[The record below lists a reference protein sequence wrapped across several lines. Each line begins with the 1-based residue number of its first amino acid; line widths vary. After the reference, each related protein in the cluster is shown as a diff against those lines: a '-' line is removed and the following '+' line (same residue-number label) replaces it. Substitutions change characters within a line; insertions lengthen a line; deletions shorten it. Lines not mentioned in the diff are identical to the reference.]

1 LIPQLTEKIRNKPT
15 REITLF
21 LVNFYLIG
29 LAGTIIP
36 FTRPLFLL
44 IFPFAILLSLAVLM
58 LFPDKSLSMKAWV
71 MTAVIAASGFFVE
84 VAGVATGK
92 IFGSYTYGPTLGPK
106 LFETPLMIGI
116 NWTLLVFATASVT
129 ERMKINV
136 LFKISAA
143 AAIMVIYDIFLEIT
157 ADKLDMWYW
166 EGNGVPVRNYVA
178 WFAIAL
184 IMHALLKIAGV
195 RITFRSDIPV
205 IASQVAYFI
214 LLSVWFTFAE

>member
-1 LIPQLTEKIRNKPT
+1 MISQLTEKIRNKPA

-21 LVNFYLIG
+21 MVYFYLVG

-58 LFPDKSLSMKAWV
+58 LFPENASGRKVWI
-71 MTAVIAASGFFVE
+71 MTAVIAVSGFVVE

-92 IFGSYTYGPTLGPK
+92 IFGSYSYGQTLGPK
-106 LFETPLMIGI
+106 LFETPLMIGV
-116 NWTLLVFATASVT
+116 NWALLVLATASIT
-129 ERMKINV
+129 ERLKINV
-136 LFKISAA
+136 LFRISTAA
-143 AAIMVIYDIFLEIT
+143 AMMMVYDIFLEIT

-166 EGNGVPVRNYVA
+166 KGEGVPVRNYVA
-178 WFAIAL
+178 WFVIAF
-184 IMHALLKIAGV
+184 IMHALLKLAGI

-205 IASQVAYFI
+205 ISSQVAYFI
-214 LLSVWFTFAE
+214 LLSVWFTFAS